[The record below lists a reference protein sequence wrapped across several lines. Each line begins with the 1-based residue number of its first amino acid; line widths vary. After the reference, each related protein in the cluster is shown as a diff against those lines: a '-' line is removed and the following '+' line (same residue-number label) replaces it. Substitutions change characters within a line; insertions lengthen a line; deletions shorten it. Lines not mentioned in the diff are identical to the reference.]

1 MPSYYEIGRLSKDQD
16 RIFESLKNRYNQ
28 IKSEGL
34 SKNNEEEDSEKF
46 LERISILE
54 SYFEKIEKA
63 KTERKESEI

>member
-1 MPSYYEIGRLSKDQD
+1 VPSYYEIGRLSKDQD